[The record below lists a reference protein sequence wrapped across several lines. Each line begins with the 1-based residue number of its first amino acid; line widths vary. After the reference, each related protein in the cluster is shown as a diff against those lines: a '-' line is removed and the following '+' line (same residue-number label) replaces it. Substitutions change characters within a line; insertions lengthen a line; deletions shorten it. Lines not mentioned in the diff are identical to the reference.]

1 MSLVGPR
8 PPIPSEVDLY
18 EAHHY
23 ARFDVKPGMT
33 GPWQVAGRN
42 GITDFEQIVALETRY
57 IRDWSLLGDIWML
70 CRTAVVVLRM
80 QGAL

>member
-23 ARFDVKPGMT
+23 ARFDVKPGIT

-42 GITDFEQIVALETRY
+42 KVTDFEQIVGLETAY
-57 IRDWSLLGDIWML
+57 IRTWSLFRDVVILLKTVPAVLG
-70 CRTAVVVLRM
+70 RS
-80 QGAL
+80 GAI